1 MMKLLRKAL
10 IGGFS
15 IALLAGCAGEEDTII
30 MAPVPVVDDQFS
42 LDTQWSSSIGNGVEH
57 YYSKL
62 KPAYGYDK
70 VFVASRDG
78 VVSALDPDNGKRVWS
93 QSLDSNSIARLSGG
107 LTLSYGKVFVGS
119 ENGEIIALDQ
129 ESGEE
134 LWRSTIDGE
143 VLSTPL
149 ADEGLVIVHSSRGVL
164 YAFDADTG
172 SKKWQISSEVP
183 SLTLRGDS
191 SPVSISGGVFWG
203 MSNGRLAAALIS
215 KGQLL
220 WQQPIGMPKG
230 STEIDR
236 IVDVDSTPLIIGG
249 RLFTIGFNGQ
259 LVALELRTGKAA
271 WKRNYSSVTDLATD
285 GGRIFVVTENDH
297 VVAVD
302 ARSGTELWQNEQ
314 LENRLLTAPVLIQG
328 KLVVGDSEGYLH
340 WLSREDGSFV
350 AQQQINDS
358 GLTVAPILVDDS
370 FVVTSR
376 DGKLKKMKIN

>member
-1 MMKLLRKAL
+1 MMKLLRKVL

-62 KPAYGYDK
+62 KPAYGYGK

-78 VVSALDPDNGKRVWS
+78 VVSALDPDNGKRIWS

-271 WKRNYSSVTDLATD
+271 WKRNYSSVTDLVTD
-285 GGRIFVVTENDH
+285 GGRIFVVTENDY

-302 ARSGTELWQNEQ
+302 ARSGTELWKNKQ

>member
-15 IALLAGCAGEEDTII
+15 IALLAGCAGEEDTVI
-30 MAPVPVVDDQFS
+30 MAPVPVVDDQLS
-42 LDTQWSSSIGNGVEH
+42 LDTEWTSRIGNGVEH

-78 VVSALDPDNGKRVWS
+78 VVSALDPENGKRVWS
-93 QSLDSNSIARLSGG
+93 QSLESDTIARLSGG
-107 LTLSYGKVFVGS
+107 LTLSYGKVFIGT

-134 LWRSTIDGE
+134 LWRETLDGE

-149 ADEGLVIVHSSRGVL
+149 ADEGLVMVHSSQGVL
-164 YAFDADTG
+164 YAFDADSG
-172 SKKWQISSEVP
+172 NKKWQISSEVP

-236 IVDVDSTPLIIGG
+236 IVDVDSTPLVLGG
-249 RLFTIGFNGQ
+249 RLYTIGFNGQ

-314 LENRLLTAPVLIQG
+314 LENRLLTAPVLIEG
-328 KLVVGDSEGYLH
+328 HLVVGDSEGYLH

-358 GLTVAPILVDDS
+358 GLTVAPILVDGS